1 MEEIK
6 EELNKI
12 QKILIEKF
20 NPLAIILF
28 GSFARGTQNLES
40 DIDIAIVSKNN
51 NKKDIFE
58 IKQEL
63 EEIVSRDVDL
73 VNITDTNISEGFRYE
88 ILMNGI
94 VLYCQ
99 DEYKFDMYKIAKCR
113 EYLDFNENI
122 DSSNKFSNAKKI
134 ANLYFVKTISG
145 LPGNLL

>member
-113 EYLDFNENI
+113 EYLDFNESRQEII
-122 DSSNKFSNAKKI
+122 DRKK
-134 ANLYFVKTISG
+134 NGGTIYG
-145 LPGNLL
+145 K

>member
-28 GSFARGTQNLES
+28 GSFSRGTQNSES
-40 DIDIAIVSKNN
+40 DIDIAIISTNNSKKN
-51 NKKDIFE
+51 IFA

-63 EEIVSRDVDL
+63 EEITSRDVDL
-73 VNITDTNISEGFRYE
+73 VNIADNNISEGFRYE

-94 VLYCQ
+94 VLYRQ
-99 DEYKFDMYKIAKCR
+99 DEYKFDMYKIAKCK
-113 EYLDFNENI
+113 EYLDFNESRQEII
-122 DSSNKFSNAKKI
+122 DRIKNGG
-134 ANLYFVKTISG
+134 TIYG
-145 LPGNLL
+145 K

>member
-28 GSFARGTQNLES
+28 GSFSRGTQNSES
-40 DIDIAIVSKNN
+40 DIDIAIISTNNSKN
-51 NKKDIFE
+51 DVFTV
-58 IKQEL
+58 KQEL
-63 EEIVSRDVDL
+63 EEITSRDVDL

-99 DEYKFDMYKIAKCR
+99 DEYKFDMYKIAKCK
-113 EYLDFNENI
+113 EYLDFNESRQEII
-122 DSSNKFSNAKKI
+122 DRIKNGG
-134 ANLYFVKTISG
+134 TIYG
-145 LPGNLL
+145 K

>member
-113 EYLDFNENI
+113 EYLDFNESRQEII
-122 DSSNKFSNAKKI
+122 DRIKNGG
-134 ANLYFVKTISG
+134 TIYG
-145 LPGNLL
+145 K